1 VLISRSHDDRSP
13 FSRTCGKRKENS
25 IVLDCELLVLIRTS
39 RIQSEERERVP
50 QNEDLTFTGMAPT
63 WLRPP
68 RVFVLD
74 DEKTIADTLARI
86 LELHDCQAVAMYTAA
101 TALEAALNQ
110 PPDLLIADVALRP
123 DSINGIDL
131 AIYFER
137 VFPQSKVL
145 LISGH
150 AAAANLHD
158 TATAAGHNFPLLT
171 KPVTPEEVLNTV
183 GEMLAHLRI
192 PDRGGRTTGSVQ
204 KHGAI

>member
-1 VLISRSHDDRSP
+1 L
-13 FSRTCGKRKENS
+13 
-25 IVLDCELLVLIRTS
+25 IVLDCELLVRFGTAC
-39 RIQSEERERVP
+39 IQPEEREGVP
-50 QNEDLTFTGMAPT
+50 QNQDLANTGITRT

-74 DEKTIADTLARI
+74 DEKIIADTLAQI
-86 LELHDCQAVAMYTAA
+86 LRLHDCQAVAMYTAA
-101 TALEAALNQ
+101 AALEGALEQ

-137 VFPQSKVL
+137 VFPQSRVL

-150 AAAANLHD
+150 AAAANLHNAAS
-158 TATAAGHNFPLLT
+158 ATGHRFPLLI
-171 KPVTPEEVLNTV
+171 KPIGPQEILNVV
-183 GEMLAHLRI
+183 GEMLDHLRI
-192 PDRGGRTTGSVQ
+192 PDQGGRTAGSIQ